1 MKNFIT
7 GASGLLGSY
16 LIRQLLSEGQEVVAL
31 YRNGKGNLTKE
42 EADKVEW
49 VRGDIFDV
57 CLLQDVMYDCRRVY
71 HCAGLVSF
79 SPGRA
84 NDLMKINVEG
94 TSNVVN
100 AALETGIEKLVHV
113 SSVAALGRKRNNQ
126 VVTENMRWDDQSN
139 PSVYGKTKYLAEL
152 EVWRA
157 VAEGLNA
164 VIVNPVIILGKGNW
178 ETGSSATFRNAYNE
192 FPWYTEGVSGFV
204 DACDVANAMVQLME
218 SEIVAERFIL
228 SAENWTYR
236 DLFTTM
242 ANGFGKRPPYRKV
255 EAWMASLVWRI
266 ERVKGMLTGKEPLLT
281 RETADTAQQKVHF
294 DNTKILNALQGFRF
308 RPLAETIHDACQYY
322 LQLESGNKSGK

>member
-16 LIRQLLSEGQEVVAL
+16 LIRQLISKGQQVVTL

-84 NDLMKINVEG
+84 GDLMKINVEG
-94 TSNVVN
+94 TANVVN

-178 ETGSSATFRNAYNE
+178 ETGSSATFRNAFNE

-204 DACDVANAMVQLME
+204 DAYDVANAMVQLME
-218 SEIVAERFIL
+218 SEIIAERFIL

-242 ANGFGKRPPYRKV
+242 ANGFGKRPPHRKV
-255 EAWMASLVWRI
+255 EPWMASLVWRI
-266 ERVKGMLTGKEPLLT
+266 ERVKGLLTGKEPLLT
-281 RETADTAQQKVHF
+281 RETAETAQQKVQF
-294 DNTKILNALQGFRF
+294 DNSKILNALQGFRF